1 MTPNQIYRRN
11 TYIVV
16 ILLGLFAAVAGSGCA
31 PSAGGYV
38 ARAAAR
44 WERATGAVGLPPLP
58 TVREAW
64 GPFRC
69 GLQTATGCYHHETD
83 TITLAVNRPEAE
95 VERTATHEWGHRLG
109 LGHTGRGI
117 MSPKGAYP
125 TSGCITS
132 QDVADVCQVHVC
144 RWEKPECDE

>member
-1 MTPNQIYRRN
+1 MTPHQLYRRN

-16 ILLGLFAAVAGSGCA
+16 ILLGLFAAVVGSGRT
-31 PSAGGYV
+31 PSAQQYV
-38 ARAAAR
+38 ARGASR

-64 GPFRC
+64 GPFAC
-69 GLQTATGCYHHETD
+69 GLETTTGCYDHNTD
-83 TITLAVNRPEAE
+83 TITIDTSRPEAE

-109 LGHTGRGI
+109 LGHSGRGI
-117 MSPKGAYP
+117 MSSKGAYP

-132 QDVADVCQVHVC
+132 QDVADVCRVHVC
-144 RWEKPECDE
+144 KWEKPECDE